1 MPTYE
6 YACTNCEDR
15 LEIVQSIHEET
26 LVDCP
31 VCGNGKLRK
40 IFGNVGVVFKGS
52 GFYRTDSRN
61 DRQGSESKVATSDA
75 KSETKTETKAES
87 KSEAKTESKSESK
100 SETPSVPK
108 SESKSTSKPASP
120 AKAGSGTSAA

>member
-15 LEIVQSIHEET
+15 LEIVQSIHEDT
-26 LVDCP
+26 LTTCP
-31 VCGNGKLRK
+31 VCGDGKLRK

-61 DRQGSESKVATSDA
+61 DRKA
-75 KSETKTETKAES
+75 SETKTAKA
-87 KSEAKTESKSESK
+87 ESKSESK
-100 SETPSVPK
+100 SDTK
-108 SESKSTSKPASP
+108 AESKAESKAE
-120 AKAGSGTSAA
+120 